1 MFDWVL
7 QTHQA
12 GVIGFTL
19 LMIGIA
25 LGNVLTLRRIERYP
39 QVHAFPRVAVL
50 VPARNEEDN
59 LEGCLQSLAAQDYPA
74 LMIWVLDDHSEDQTA
89 AIALR
94 IAERDTRV
102 RLIGGTDLPDGWMG
116 KHWACHQLA
125 EAERKSDLPADL
137 LIFVDADTQL
147 HPLAVREMVAAM
159 VEEKAD
165 ALTVLPRQ
173 ILGSPGEQ
181 LLVPY
186 FLFAIFSFIPFFL
199 TRFIPWP
206 ALAFGLGQVMIFRR
220 EAYDLLG
227 GHAAVRTS
235 AVDDLAL
242 ARLAI
247 RAGLRYAVVDGG
259 ERIFCRMY
267 TSFRQAWDGFSKNMF
282 PAFGYNGLVFL
293 FVWLWSGIL
302 FLEPL
307 AVIGLHFLGISLPFL
322 RVDLAWVHLG
332 LLVIVWAIPYNRLR
346 FPIYLTL
353 AFPVTFGLA
362 AIVAF
367 RSFLWTINGK
377 AAWKGRQ
384 LIRQRIRWLRF

>member
-25 LGNVLTLRRIERYP
+25 LGNVLTLRRVERYP
-39 QVHAFPRVAVL
+39 QVHSFPRVAVL
-50 VPARNEEDN
+50 VPARNEEGN
-59 LEGCLQSLAAQDYPA
+59 LEECLQTLVAQDYPM
-74 LMIWVLDDHSEDQTA
+74 LMIWVLDDRSEDQTA

-102 RLIGGTDLPDGWMG
+102 RIITGEDLPDGWMG

-125 EAERKSDLPADL
+125 EVERKSDLPADYL
-137 LIFVDADTQL
+137 LFVDADTRF
-147 HPLAVREMVAAM
+147 HPQAVRAMVASL
-159 VEEKAD
+159 VGEKAD
-165 ALTVLPRQ
+165 VLTVLPRQ
-173 ILGSPGEQ
+173 ILGTPGEQ

-186 FLFAIFSFIPFFL
+186 YLFAIFSFIPFFL
-199 TRFIPWP
+199 TRFIPWSV
-206 ALAFGLGQVMIFRR
+206 LAFGLGQVMMFRR
-220 EAYDLLG
+220 EAYDFLG
-227 GHAAVRTS
+227 GHGAVRTN

-247 RAGLRYAVVDGG
+247 RSGLRYRVVDGG
-259 ERIFCRMY
+259 ERILCRMY
-267 TSFRQAWDGFSKNMF
+267 TSFRQAWEGFSKNMF

-307 AVIGLHFLGISLPFL
+307 VVIGMGTLGISLPFL

-332 LLVIVWAIPYNRLR
+332 LLVIVWAIPYIRLR
-346 FPIYLTL
+346 IPIYLTL

-367 RSFLWTINGK
+367 QSFWWTISGR
-377 AAWKGRQ
+377 AEWKGRR
-384 LIRQRIRWLRF
+384 LIHQRIRWL